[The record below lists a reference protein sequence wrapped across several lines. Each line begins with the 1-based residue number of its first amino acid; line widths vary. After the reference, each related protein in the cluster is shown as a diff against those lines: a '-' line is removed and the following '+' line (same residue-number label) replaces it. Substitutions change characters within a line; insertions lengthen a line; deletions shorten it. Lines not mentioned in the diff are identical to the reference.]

1 MPDSVMLCLKSSSNL
16 IKFCD
21 GEGNVLSMKREEG
34 RRSEK
39 IDDKSFYHLKDN
51 KMISSDHS
59 AI

>member
-1 MPDSVMLCLKSSSNL
+1 MMGMKSSSNL

-39 IDDKSFYHLKDN
+39 IDDNSF
-51 KMISSDHS
+51 
-59 AI
+59 

>member
-1 MPDSVMLCLKSSSNL
+1 MMGMKSSSNL